1 MNRMIQRSSNAM
13 DAEHFKKDLI
23 LRSKADEYY
32 GTLQPFDRSNVWNE
46 ISDTQTAVKT
56 KPAKKQQR

>member
-1 MNRMIQRSSNAM
+1 MNRMVQRSSNAM

-32 GTLQPFDRSNVWNE
+32 VTLQPFDRSNV
-46 ISDTQTAVKT
+46 
-56 KPAKKQQR
+56 